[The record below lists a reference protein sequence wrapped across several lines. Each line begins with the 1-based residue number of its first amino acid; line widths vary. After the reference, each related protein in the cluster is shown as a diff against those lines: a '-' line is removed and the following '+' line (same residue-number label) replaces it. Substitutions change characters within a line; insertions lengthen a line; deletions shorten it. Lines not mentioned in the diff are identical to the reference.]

1 MNQSIIY
8 WKWDDHSMKSNLIEK
23 LADLTD
29 RFGADAIS
37 VADHW
42 VRAPFDDEVLQG
54 HFRECAD
61 YLHKKGKKLY
71 AETCIRKEGAGFFKQ
86 YPKDRAWLAHMV
98 EVQLDENGN
107 ASVELDIEPVYHFWR
122 VSGENG
128 PDVVLGAWAFQKH
141 SDTEYV
147 PESCQVIKD
156 RVIINNSLQKTAEG
170 RPKNTLSIQGGMES
184 AGKTA
189 LAIVGTLQPIPDL
202 ASPHLMDYYRTML
215 KTAKAAHVDGVF
227 SDEWGYDVILEVQ
240 EDRPNEHNNNLLIR
254 HLSVSD
260 AMAGHYRKIYGGR
273 DMYQDM
279 LCLYYAPA
287 GQEEKS
293 IAAINRYNEN
303 LRQIMA
309 DNDRKMLKA
318 VKEILGPD
326 AFYGVH
332 PTWWGSVSALNF
344 EVFKNGFYWWDAVRD
359 IAQTDETVL
368 MPIRTALAH
377 KWGSSIWYNMW
388 YSMGTLDIKTYY
400 KETWNNVRFG
410 GRTHY
415 LGYECPNEPN
425 VLQLYQPGLL
435 EELEKMDSRVRL
447 LDDHQTSQPDSRVLM
462 LFGMEALTNW
472 RLYDNPHPGWT
483 SQNKNMEKVFRT
495 AAKLYEKLLFD
506 LVPTTEIAN
515 GSLKIENGKAVYGN
529 QTYDMV
535 VLMMPESMDPRCFV
549 FLQQLSPDQ
558 LLVYGTGTRYNNGTL
573 LSESDCQIIERA
585 TRDCRIPK
593 PEVLAEEILAAEV
606 RPNRWKNG
614 CLFQDGSAIFTGSG
628 ELNSKNPLQVDC
640 CLHGRHVKFT
650 GEDFLFIRLEDGAV
664 EVCTPKP
671 GILKIDGKRTTFPVV
686 CETGERS

>member
-8 WKWDDHSMKSNLIEK
+8 WKWDDRSMNENLIEK
-23 LADLTD
+23 LADLTR
-29 RFGADAIS
+29 RFGADAIC

-42 VRAPFDDEVLQG
+42 VEKPFANVVLQE
-54 HFRECAD
+54 HFRKCAD
-61 YLHKKGKKLY
+61 YLHKKGKRLY
-71 AETCIRKEGAGFFKQ
+71 VEACVRKEGAGFFKQ
-86 YPKDRAWLAHMV
+86 YPEDRAWLAHMV
-98 EVQLDENGN
+98 EVQLDENGH
-107 ASVELDIEPVYHFWR
+107 ASVELDIEPVHHFWR
-122 VSGENG
+122 ISGENG
-128 PDVVLGAWAFQKH
+128 PEVVLGAWAFEKS
-141 SDTEYV
+141 SDAEYV
-147 PESCQVIKD
+147 PESCQMIKD
-156 RVIINNSLQKTAEG
+156 RARINITLQETAEG
-170 RPKNTLSIQGGMES
+170 RPENTLLIQAGMES

-189 LAIVGTLQPIPDL
+189 LVIVGTLQAIPDL
-202 ASPHLMDYYRTML
+202 ASPHLMDYYRGML
-215 KTAKAAHVDGVF
+215 KAAKAAHVDGVF
-227 SDEWGYDVILEVQ
+227 SDEWGYDVILKVQ
-240 EDRPNEHNNNLLIR
+240 EDRLDEHNNNLFIR

-260 AMAGHYRKIYGGR
+260 AMAGHYREIYGGR

-309 DNDRKMLKA
+309 DNDREMLKA

-388 YSMGTLDIKTYY
+388 YSMGTLDIKTYF
-400 KETWNNVRFG
+400 KETWNNVRFS

-415 LGYECPNEPN
+415 LGYECPNEPM
-425 VLQLYQPGLL
+425 VLQLYQPDLL

-447 LDDHQTSQPDSRVLM
+447 LDDHQISQPDSRVLM

-472 RLYDNPHPGWT
+472 RLYNNPHPGWT
-483 SQNKNMEKVFRT
+483 PQNKNMEIVFRT
-495 AAKLYEKLLFD
+495 AAKLYDELLFD
-506 LVPTTEIAN
+506 LVPTTEIVN

-529 QTYDMV
+529 QTYDTV
-535 VLMMPESMDPRCFV
+535 VLLMPESMDPRCFG
-549 FLQQLSPDQ
+549 FLQKLSPDQ
-558 LLVYGTGTRYNNGTL
+558 LLVYGTATRYNNGTL

-585 TRDCRIPK
+585 TRDCSIPE
-593 PEVLAEEILAAEV
+593 PEVLAGEILATGA
-606 RPNRWKNG
+606 RPNRWENG

-640 CLHGRHVKFT
+640 RLHGRHVEFT
-650 GEDFLFIRLEDGAV
+650 GEDFLFIRLEDGALQ
-664 EVCTPKP
+664 VCTPKP
-671 GILKIDGKRTTFPVV
+671 GILKIDGKEIGVESEDGT
-686 CETGERS
+686 E